1 MSELLMPQ
9 LELLDDDTRAGFRLR
24 RLEVYNWGTFDE
36 RPYVVP
42 LDGRN
47 GLLTG
52 EIGSGKSTLVDA
64 VTTLLVPAHRVAYNK
79 AAGAEAKERSLRTYV
94 LGYYKSERSETSGSS
109 KPVMLRSER
118 NHSVILGVFH
128 NEGYDQTVT
137 LAQVFWFRRADGSP
151 PARLFV
157 GIEGDLGIARHFTD
171 FGSSVADLRRNLRA
185 AGAELWDSYPS
196 YGAWFRRRFGIEDG
210 QALDLFHQTVSM
222 KSVGNLTDFVRSH
235 MLQPFEGE
243 SRVEA
248 LIEHFD
254 DLNRAH
260 EAVLKAKRQIGL
272 LEPIVADSDRHQVE
286 SACATEL
293 RADQDALSA
302 YLQTERIELLDERL
316 ARYGRQLATTEAK
329 LDQAKQERRDLRAE
343 VDGLTQ
349 AVADHGG
356 GRIEQ
361 LRAEIDGHTADRDRR
376 RKRSR
381 LLTEWLATVGLDPVT
396 DHESFLTT
404 TTALVELRASL
415 QSEDD
420 DLTNERTRLSGELA
434 DARNRHREVV
444 AEIDHLRQRPSNIPS
459 RSVQLRAALCD
470 AVGVDAD
477 DLPFVGEQLRVRES
491 AAEWE
496 PAAER
501 VLHGFGLS
509 LLVAD
514 EHYPEVASWVDRTN
528 LGTRLVYYRVRTD
541 PTSRAPAPAPALVDG
556 SLPTKLEIKHDSP
569 FHEWIDRELRR
580 RFDYVCCD
588 DQQRFRREK
597 RALTRSGQLKGG
609 GRHEKDDR
617 HHIGDRRRY
626 VLGWT
631 NDRKIRALED
641 EARQL
646 EAEIGQV
653 GVELSDVTA
662 ALGELQSR
670 REALVQASTVEHYVD
685 VDWETPSTRIHELGE
700 QLRELEASS
709 DVLADLMAR
718 RETATDRLSE
728 AEEVVEDLT
737 DRAAGERAKIAAD
750 EEAREEALADLAQ
763 GRVDDH
769 RVRFESVAAR
779 VRQRLDGDG
788 LQLPRL
794 AAVERDVREQIQ
806 AEYDKVSARMR
817 RLEEKIVGAMR
828 FYATEYPTE
837 TGEVDAS
844 LESADEFRTMLS
856 GLVDDDLPRFE
867 ERFKELLNVNT
878 IREIAGFHG
887 QLARETSIIAERID
901 QINKSL
907 TQIDYNPG
915 RYIALVAEP
924 TVDLEVRE
932 FQRELRACTEDS
944 LSGSGDDHY
953 SEAKFQQVKAI
964 IERFR
969 GRPGLAEVDKRWTA
983 KVTDVRNWHL
993 FSASERW
1000 REDDTEHEH
1009 YTDSSGKSGGQ
1020 KEKLAYTI
1028 LAASLAYQFGLEWG
1042 EARSRSFRFVVIDE
1056 AFGRGSDESAQY
1068 GLQLFEELNLQ
1079 LLIVTPL
1086 QKIHIIEPYVSNV
1099 GFVDNSDGQRS
1110 RLRTMSIE
1118 EYRAEKARRAG

>member
-1 MSELLMPQ
+1 MTSELTVPQ

-36 RPYVVP
+36 RPYIVP

-109 KPVMLRSER
+109 KPVMLRNER

-128 NEGYDQTVT
+128 NEGYGQTVT

-151 PARLFV
+151 PARMFV
-157 GIEGDLGIARHFTD
+157 GFEGDLSIGQHFTD
-171 FGSSVADLRRNLRA
+171 FGSSVTDLRRNLRA
-185 AGAELWDSYPS
+185 TGAELWDAYPS

-235 MLQPFEGE
+235 MLQPFDVE

-272 LEPIVADSDRHQVE
+272 LEPIVTDADRHEVE
-286 SACATEL
+286 SASATEL
-293 RADQDALSA
+293 RADQDALST
-302 YLQTERIELLDERL
+302 YLLTERVDLLDERL
-316 ARYGRQLATTEAK
+316 ARNGRQLAATEAK

-343 VDGLTQ
+343 VDALTQ
-349 AVADHGG
+349 AIAEHGG

-361 LRAEIDGHTADRDRR
+361 LRAEIDTLTTDRDRR
-376 RKRSR
+376 RSRSQQ
-381 LLTEWLATVGLDPVT
+381 LSAWLATLGLDPVT
-396 DHESFLTT
+396 DHESFIATAA
-404 TTALVELRASL
+404 ALVELRASL
-415 QSEDD
+415 QTDDD
-420 DLTNERTRLSGELA
+420 DLTNERTRLAGEMA
-434 DARNRHREVV
+434 DARHRHQELV

-459 RSVQLRAALCD
+459 RSVQLRTALCE
-470 AVGVDAD
+470 AVGIDAD
-477 DLPFVGEQLRVRES
+477 ELPFVGEQLRVRES

-514 EHYPEVASWVDRTN
+514 EHYADVSSWVDRTN
-528 LGTRLVYYRVRTD
+528 LGSRLVYYRVRTD
-541 PTSRAPAPAPALVDG
+541 AGNRAPAPATADD

-597 RALTRSGQLKGG
+597 RALTRSGQVKGG

-631 NDRKIRALED
+631 NERKIRALED

-646 EAEIGQV
+646 ETDIG
-653 GVELSDVTA
+653 ELGA
-662 ALGELQSR
+662 ALSAVASAHSELQKR
-670 REALVQASTVEHYVD
+670 RETLAQATTVEHYVD
-685 VDWETPSTRIHELGE
+685 LDWETPTTRIHELGE

-718 RETATDRLSE
+718 KEKATDRFGE
-728 AEEVVEDLT
+728 ADELVERLT
-737 DRAAGERAKIAAD
+737 DRAAGERARITAD
-750 EEAREEALADLAQ
+750 DEAKEEALANLAE
-763 GRVDDH
+763 GRVEDH
-769 RVRFESVAAR
+769 RARFESVAER
-779 VRQRLDGDG
+779 VRARLDGDA

-794 AAVERDVREQIQ
+794 AAVERDVRDQIQ
-806 AEYDKVSARMR
+806 AEYDKISARMR

-837 TGEVDAS
+837 TAEVDAS
-844 LESADEFRTMLS
+844 LESADEFRAMLR

-901 QINKSL
+901 QINNSL

-924 TVDLEVRE
+924 TIDQEVRE

-953 SEAKFQQVKAI
+953 SETKFQQVKAI

-969 GRPGLAEVDKRWTA
+969 GRPGLAEVDRRWTA

-1068 GLQLFEELNLQ
+1068 GLRLFDELNLQ

-1086 QKIHIIEPYVSNV
+1086 QKIHIIEPFVSNV
-1099 GFVDNSDGQRS
+1099 GFVDNSDGRRS